1 MKVLLDTC
9 AVSDYNKPL
18 QYPALVAFVDSLP
31 DEVLFVSV
39 LTLGE
44 IVKGIDMLPPGQKKA
59 ALQAWYAG
67 LLAAYSDRILPIDP
81 ETAEVWGRI
90 TAACAARNLDLPA
103 VDGLIA
109 AAALRHGLAVLTR
122 NEKHFRQTGA
132 AVVNPW
138 SV

>member
-18 QYPALVAFVDSLP
+18 KYPALVAFVDSLP
-31 DEVLFVSV
+31 DEALFVSV

-44 IVKGIDMLPPGQKKA
+44 IVKGIDMLPQGLKKDT
-59 ALQAWYAG
+59 LQAWYAG
-67 LLAAYSDRILPIDP
+67 LLAAYSDRILPVDP

-90 TAACAARNLDLPA
+90 TSACAARNLDLPA

-109 AAALRHGLAVLTR
+109 ATALQHGLAVLTR

-132 AVVNPW
+132 VVVNPW
-138 SV
+138 SA

>member
-18 QYPALVAFVDSLP
+18 KYPALAAFVDSLP
-31 DEVLFVSV
+31 DDALFVSV

-44 IVKGIDMLPPGQKKA
+44 IVKGIDMLSDGQKKD
-59 ALQAWYAG
+59 ALQVWYAG
-67 LLAAYSDRILPIDP
+67 LLTAYSDRILPIDP

-109 AAALRHGLAVLTR
+109 AAALEHGLAVLTR
-122 NEKHFRQTGA
+122 NEKHFRQTGVT
-132 AVVNPW
+132 VVNPW